1 MSSRE
6 QANAYHKHRSAE
18 DKAGN
23 LAWASRVGSRALR
36 VSPEAVAKD
45 VEGTFELDE
54 LERIIWRLLKLPR
67 KYVELEHAGL
77 FEADSLRAVLRGFVA
92 ADVVDIVEASEA
104 KALLPAEIK
113 RLKAEVQGKAWR
125 PAVGGLQAKVYR
137 PDIGLEGGQS
147 VSSSSSTSSSST
159 SSAPQAAPQAPQFE
173 VLLNPDE
180 KKLKAQLVNA
190 AAQMTS
196 LNHYVF
202 LGVQQGADDQT
213 VRSAYVHLAR
223 DYHPD
228 RLSGTNL
235 TNDRETKDA
244 VDALFKRLGDAN
256 KTIGTAEARAR
267 YDRELALQQTSS
279 TSTSE
284 TTRARRPVEARN
296 AYAMAETFFKRKE
309 YKQAE
314 VHYRQAVMFD
324 ADEPMLQVALAWC
337 IFLNPDHPE
346 ASRVDDA
353 RKRFDELVKKTKNG
367 DAYYKYGRILREAG
381 DEKGALSA
389 FEKAVERSPG
399 HVDAQR
405 ELRLALSRKEKAAE
419 QKQQDA
425 SLMGKFNKIFKKD

>member
-6 QANAYHKHRSAE
+6 QASAYHKHRSAE

-36 VSPEAVAKD
+36 VSPEAASKD
-45 VEGTFELDE
+45 VEGSFELDE

-67 KYVELEHAGL
+67 KYVDLEHAGL

-104 KALLPAEIK
+104 KALLPAEVK
-113 RLKAEVQGKAWR
+113 RLKAEVQGKTWR

-147 VSSSSSTSSSST
+147 TAPTSSTFTSSSV
-159 SSAPQAAPQAPQFE
+159 QEAPQAPQFE

-196 LNHYVF
+196 LNHYAF

-235 TNDRETKDA
+235 TNDRETKNA

-256 KTIGTAEARAR
+256 KTIGTADARAR

-279 TSTSE
+279 TSASE
-284 TTRARRPVEARN
+284 TNRARRPVEARN

-346 ASRVDDA
+346 ASRVEDA

>member
-6 QANAYHKHRSAE
+6 QASAYHKHRSAD
-18 DKAGN
+18 DKPGN

-36 VSPEAVAKD
+36 VSPEAASKD
-45 VEGTFELDE
+45 VEGSFELDE

-67 KYVELEHAGL
+67 KYVDLEHAGL

-104 KALLPAEIK
+104 KALLPAEVK
-113 RLKAEVQGKAWR
+113 RLKAEVQGKTWR

-147 VSSSSSTSSSST
+147 TAPTSSTFTT
-159 SSAPQAAPQAPQFE
+159 SSVQEAPQAPQFE

-190 AAQMTS
+190 ASQMTS
-196 LNHYVF
+196 LNHYAF

-235 TNDRETKDA
+235 TNDRETKNA

-256 KTIGTAEARAR
+256 KTIGTADARAR

-279 TSTSE
+279 TSASE

>member
-6 QANAYHKHRSAE
+6 QASAYHKHRSAD
-18 DKAGN
+18 DKPGN

-36 VSPEAVAKD
+36 VSPEAASKD
-45 VEGTFELDE
+45 VEGGFELDE

-67 KYVELEHAGL
+67 KYVDLEHAGL

-92 ADVVDIVEASEA
+92 ADVVDIVEPSEA

-113 RLKAEVQGKAWR
+113 RLKAEVQGKTWR

-137 PDIGLEGGQS
+137 PDIGLDGGHATGS
-147 VSSSSSTSSSST
+147 TSSHVTSSSSFAE
-159 SSAPQAAPQAPQFE
+159 APQGPQFE
-173 VLLNPDE
+173 VLLNPEE

-190 AAQMTS
+190 ASQMVS
-196 LNHYVF
+196 LNHYAF

-235 TNDRETKDA
+235 TNDRETKNA

-267 YDRELALQQTSS
+267 YDRELALLQTSS

-314 VHYRQAVMFD
+314 VHYRQAVLFD

-346 ASRVDDA
+346 ASRVEDA

-367 DAYYKYGRILREAG
+367 DAYYKYGRILREAR

-405 ELRLALSRKEKAAE
+405 ELRLALSRKEKALE
-419 QKQQDA
+419 QKQHDA
-425 SLMGKFNKIFKKD
+425 SLMGKVGKMFKKD